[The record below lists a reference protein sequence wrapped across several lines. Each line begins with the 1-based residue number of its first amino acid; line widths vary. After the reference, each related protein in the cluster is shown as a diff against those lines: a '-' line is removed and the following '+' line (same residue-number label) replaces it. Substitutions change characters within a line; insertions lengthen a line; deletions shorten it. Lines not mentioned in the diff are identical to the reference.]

1 MDLQNN
7 HPKKAIQKKQI
18 VRKIKKILSDLES
31 EIDSPLVTEVSIV
44 FTTDSDIQA
53 LNKNYRAKD
62 KPTDVLSF
70 SLLEGAPVPTQSL
83 GDVVI
88 SLDTAERQAKVLGVP
103 LDDELLR
110 LLIHGLL
117 HLIGYDHENVPKEEA
132 NRMKARE
139 DELFNL
145 IA

>member
-1 MDLQNN
+1 M
-7 HPKKAIQKKQI
+7 
-18 VRKIKKILSDLES
+18 ES

-70 SLLEGAPVPTQSL
+70 SLLEGAPIPTQSL